1 MIIEEQFSTGES
13 FVHNL
18 DPRVKIIVAIL
29 YSIVV
34 AVSSN
39 FSALLPALGV
49 SVFLTVLSKLSIR
62 KVFYRLLLVNGLILF
77 LWAFLPFT
85 YKGETLFTIGPL
97 AGTKEGVL
105 YASQITIKCNAIL
118 LAMIALLATT
128 PISTLGHAMGRLY
141 VPDKIIHLFLFT
153 YRYIHVIF
161 QEYNR
166 LINAMRI
173 RGFKP
178 QTNLHTYRSYA
189 YLVGMLLVRSY
200 DRAERIHKA
209 MLCRGFHGKYY
220 TLSQFSVKIGDILYL
235 LLMLTAILG
244 LVILQCRV
252 IV

>member
-1 MIIEEQFSTGES
+1 VIIEEQFSTGES

-39 FSALLPALGV
+39 FSALLPALGI
-49 SVFLTVLSKLSIR
+49 SALLIVLGKLSIR
-62 KVFYRLLLVNGLILF
+62 KILYRLLLVNGLIIF
-77 LWAFLPFT
+77 LWVFLPFT
-85 YKGETLFTIGPL
+85 YKGEILFTMGPL

-118 LAMIALLATT
+118 LAMIALLSTT
-128 PISTLGHAMGRLY
+128 PVSTLGHAMGQLY
-141 VPDKIIHLFLFT
+141 FPDKIIHLFLFT

-220 TLSQFSVKIGDILYL
+220 TLTQFSIKIGDIIYL
-235 LLMLTAILG
+235 SLMLSAILG
-244 LVILQCRV
+244 LGILQCRV
-252 IV
+252 IA